1 MLHLADLS
9 APRLGTRDRPDESWA
24 FEARDYLRSLVVGKE
39 VTFSV
44 SYTINTVSPPL
55 EFGLVYVPSPSNDDS
70 AIDVAAEL
78 VKAGWA
84 RVRENKRV
92 GDEESEEGVRRSYL
106 RDLEEEAKRDGRGVW
121 NGERD
126 SEKEREVDYTMPS
139 DPNEF
144 LQKYKGKP
152 IDGESFHTLD
162 NRVVL
167 I

>member
-1 MLHLADLS
+1 M
-9 APRLGTRDRPDESWA
+9 
-24 FEARDYLRSLVVGKE
+24 
-39 VTFSV
+39 
-44 SYTINTVSPPL
+44 
-55 EFGLVYVPSPSNDDS
+55 
-70 AIDVAAEL
+70 
-78 VKAGWA
+78 
-84 RVRENKRV
+84 
-92 GDEESEEGVRRSYL
+92 